1 MAAPN
6 PIPATV
12 TWEQLQQQL
21 SLTIPHEA
29 SAKRQATTTSMP
41 GATLQELMRTVCKDG
56 ERTQH
61 LTQLI
66 GSLLA
71 TGFGLEESIENCRRW
86 NQLNTPPLED
96 DKIVS
101 TCESIHTSDQRNH
114 PERYADP
121 LQHEPLFDLDAGRV
135 GHYLDKAP
143 PPRKWLFEELV
154 VLGRVGAIVA
164 PGGSSKSQ
172 LMIQMG
178 VSVATGIP
186 VAGHW
191 EVGETGG
198 VIIFF
203 AEDDDDEIHRRLH
216 RVQNHLT
223 MAGHGKELQP
233 LRERLF
239 IFSTIGTDTLLTK
252 KGATGEVS
260 ATVIV
265 DRMAALAHQV
275 PDLRLIVI
283 DPGSRFRG
291 GEENSNEDATRFVEA
306 LEKLAQQTGATVLL
320 AHHASK
326 FSTGSNDVS
335 QSASRGASA
344 LTDGL
349 RWQMNLNRP
358 TDTQANKFNLPTDAL
373 SNFVVA
379 TVTKTN
385 YSAIPEP
392 VLLERGQDGYLSA
405 VNAAQAKNNAEQAA
419 IVRLLRVLD
428 DVGKPISART
438 LEDRHGGVKNTL
450 KMAKQ
455 RVRDV
460 LKDAV
465 DRGYVDGGDRKPLT
479 ISETGAAWLKCFPV

>member
-21 SLTIPHEA
+21 GLTIPHEA

-239 IFSTIGTDTLLTK
+239 IFSTIGTDTLLPRKERPARCRPRLSWTAWQHWRTRCLICGSSSLTRAHAFAVAK
-252 KGATGEVS
+252 K
-260 ATVIV
+260 
-265 DRMAALAHQV
+265 
-275 PDLRLIVI
+275 
-283 DPGSRFRG
+283 
-291 GEENSNEDATRFVEA
+291 TR
-306 LEKLAQQTGATVLL
+306 TRTP
-320 AHHASK
+320 HAS
-326 FSTGSNDVS
+326 SRLWRSWRSRPVQLSCWPITP
-335 QSASRGASA
+335 ASSVPA
-344 LTDGL
+344 
-349 RWQMNLNRP
+349 
-358 TDTQANKFNLPTDAL
+358 
-373 SNFVVA
+373 A
-379 TVTKTN
+379 T
-385 YSAIPEP
+385 
-392 VLLERGQDGYLSA
+392 
-405 VNAAQAKNNAEQAA
+405 
-419 IVRLLRVLD
+419 
-428 DVGKPISART
+428 
-438 LEDRHGGVKNTL
+438 
-450 KMAKQ
+450 M
-455 RVRDV
+455 
-460 LKDAV
+460 
-465 DRGYVDGGDRKPLT
+465 
-479 ISETGAAWLKCFPV
+479 